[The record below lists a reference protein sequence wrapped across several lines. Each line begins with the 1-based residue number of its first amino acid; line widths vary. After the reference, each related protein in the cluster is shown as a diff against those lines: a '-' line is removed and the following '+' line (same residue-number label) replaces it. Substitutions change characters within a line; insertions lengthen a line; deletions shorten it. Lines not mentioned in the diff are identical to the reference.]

1 MASTPELEEE
11 RVRRLTAGLFTS
23 VDGVVESPHLFQ
35 FDSFDPELGA
45 GLGRM
50 ISSVTTAVMGR
61 RGFEDWSAHWP
72 AAPADDPFAQFV
84 NPLEKLVATTT
95 LTGDLGWNATR
106 IEGDAL
112 EAIARLKETEGGE
125 IAVLSSIS
133 LMRAL
138 LFAGILDE
146 LTLMVHPVVAGAGR
160 RLFEPGDPLTRLEL
174 RRSDF
179 TSAGN
184 AVLTYARRADG

>member
-1 MASTPELEEE
+1 MRT
-11 RVRRLTAGLFTS
+11 LTAGLFAS
-23 VDGVVESPHLFQ
+23 VDGVVEAPHLFQ
-35 FDSFDPELGA
+35 HDSFDPELGA

-72 AAPADDPFAQFV
+72 AAPADDPFAAFV
-84 NPLEKLVATTT
+84 NPLEKLVATRT

-112 EAIARLKETEGGE
+112 EAIARLKETDGGE

-133 LMRAL
+133 LTRQL
-138 LFAGILDE
+138 LFAGLLDE
-146 LTLMVHPVVAGAGR
+146 LTLMIHPVVAGAGR
-160 RLFEPGDPLTRLEL
+160 RLFEPGDPMTRLEL
-174 RRSDF
+174 RRSEV
-179 TSAGN
+179 TSRGN
-184 AVLTYARRADG
+184 AVLTYARRG

>member
-61 RGFEDWSAHWP
+61 RGYEDWSAHWP
-72 AAPADDPFAQFV
+72 AAPADDPFAAFV
-84 NPLEKLVATTT
+84 NPLEKLVATRT

-106 IEGDAL
+106 IEG
-112 EAIARLKETEGGE
+112 GE

-133 LMRAL
+133 LTRAL
-138 LFAGILDE
+138 LFAGLLDE
-146 LTLMVHPVVAGAGR
+146 LTLMIHPVVAGAGR
-160 RLFEPGDPLTRLEL
+160 RLFEPDDPTTRLEL
-174 RRSDF
+174 RRSEI

-184 AVLTYARRADG
+184 AVLTYARRDGG